1 MRKHFA
7 ELLLL
12 GILALG
18 LGNISMILFRGH
30 FVQEMDEATG
40 LIQKSSL
47 LYPFDNKRNK
57 SIAKARPVAMPYAGP
72 SSPYPQAVLPPDGV
86 TGATPR
92 VIAMRIET
100 IIQSLRRSVV
110 GVRGGGGG
118 AAPLWTQ
125 ALGATPAP
133 TNWNMGS
140 GVVIHPSGFIVTNYH
155 VVALGPDIRVSVFTQ
170 AGYKDYPGVIISADP
185 AKDLALL
192 KIVPSSPLTAIPI
205 GDSDLARTGDQVI
218 GVGNPFGLTQS
229 VTKGIIS
236 AKRRAIV
243 IGNQSM
249 ANLIQTDVPISPGNS
264 GGALCNLRGQLIGI
278 NVAIYSPR
286 ESVYSGVSLAI
297 PVNEV
302 KLLYGNYMDF
312 TQKPVDFQPFLPNGQ
327 TRNVAIALPNEAL
340 VANPARIPLAKKIM
354 PSPGEGIEE
363 IAWLG
368 IDMTPEEDGVG
379 IDEIEGISPME
390 AGLQAGD
397 ILKSLNG
404 MPTPDMY
411 ALKEAIKKVPLRTGE
426 AVVMDVYRPRD
437 NRNLY
442 INFRLKKWDIRG
454 R

>member
-1 MRKHFA
+1 MRKHLA
-7 ELLLL
+7 EFMLL

-18 LGNISMILFRGH
+18 LGNISMILFRGR

-40 LIQKSSL
+40 LIQQSSL
-47 LYPFDNKRNK
+47 IYPFT
-57 SIAKARPVAMPYAGP
+57 KARAQPVIYRPAAM
-72 SSPYPQAVLPPDGV
+72 PPDGV

-92 VIAMRIET
+92 VIALRIDS

-125 ALGATPAP
+125 ALGAQPAP
-133 TNWNMGS
+133 ANWNMGS
-140 GVVIHPSGFIVTNYH
+140 GVVIHPQGYIVTNYH
-155 VVALGPDIRVSVFTQ
+155 VVALGPDVRVSVFTS
-170 AGYKDYPGVIISADP
+170 GGFRDYPAVIISADP
-185 AKDLALL
+185 TKDLALL
-192 KIVPSSPLTAIPI
+192 KINSPVPLTSIPI

-236 AKRRAIV
+236 AKRRSLV
-243 IGNQSM
+243 IGNRSM
-249 ANLIQTDVPISPGNS
+249 MNLIQTDVPISPGNS

-278 NVAIYSPR
+278 NVAIYSPK

-302 KLLYGNYMDF
+302 KFLYGNYMDF
-312 TQKPVDFQPFLPNGQ
+312 TRQPPDFQPFVPPAGSQGQ
-327 TRNVAIALPNEAL
+327 NVANITLPPDAL
-340 VANPARIPLAKKIM
+340 VADPPRIPFAKKIM

-363 IAWLG
+363 LAWLG
-368 IDMTPEEDGVG
+368 IDMTPEEEGVG

-397 ILKSLNG
+397 ILKVLNG
-404 MPTPDMY
+404 IPTPDMY
-411 ALKEAIKKVPLRTGE
+411 ALKEAIKTIPLRTGT

-437 NRNLY
+437 NRRIY
-442 INFRLKKWDIRG
+442 ISFRLKKWDIRG